1 MTTNIIRKVPRELIY
16 ETWGVPFD
24 PDEELGVRILD
35 TIDGDHGRWES
46 YHTVIFKAPDDGLI
60 YSADYSRGLTENQD
74 VRPWEYDDEVTITRV
89 ESKQRVITV
98 TDWVPVEHGTG
109 AIPDLP
115 RREPGAG
122 PKIPTKEEL
131 KAQWARN
138 RDWDDAD
145 FNMRTKFGSA

>member
-1 MTTNIIRKVPRELIY
+1 MTTNIIRKVSREVLY
-16 ETWGVPFD
+16 DLWGVPFD

-60 YSADYSRGLTENQD
+60 YSADYSLGLTENQD
-74 VRPWEYDDEVTITRV
+74 QRPWEDEDEITLTNV
-89 ESKQRVITV
+89 ESRQRQVVV
-98 TDWVPVEHGTG
+98 TDWIPVKHGTG

-115 RREPGAG
+115 QRVPGAG

-138 RDWDDAD
+138 REYNEEFIEW
-145 FNMRTKFGSA
+145 